1 MGSKDSK
8 TVLLIKNLYG
18 YVKVIIP
25 IIVIVYGMIDFIKVV
40 FSGKDDDMKKAI
52 NNFAKRI
59 IIAIVFI
66 LVPTLVSFI
75 IKFSGVTSQYSG
87 INDGLK
93 TVFCILS

>member
-1 MGSKDSK
+1 
-8 TVLLIKNLYG
+8 
-18 YVKVIIP
+18 
-25 IIVIVYGMIDFIKVV
+25 MIDFIKVV